1 MELYDW
7 LVLAHVLAAIVWVGG
22 GIMQTVSSRRVR
34 AVGTDAARRAFA
46 DIEEWSG
53 TRVFGPAAA
62 IVLIFG
68 LLMVWQSDAWSF
80 GQTWVWLSL
89 VLAVAAMGVGAAFY
103 GPEGARIGA
112 ITAERGPDDPEVKRR
127 VARVAMVNRVE
138 VAVMVV
144 IVFLMVFKPGV

>member
-7 LVLAHVLAAIVWVGG
+7 LVLAHVLAAIIWVGG
-22 GIMQTVSSRRVR
+22 GIMQTLSSRRVA
-34 AVGTDAARRAFA
+34 AVGGDSARRAFA

-53 TRVFGPAAA
+53 TRIFGPAAA
-62 IVLIFG
+62 TVLVFG

-80 GQTWVWLSL
+80 VQTWVWLSL
-89 VLAVAAMGVGAAFY
+89 VLAVAAMIVGAAFY

-112 ITAERGPDDPEVKRR
+112 LTAERGPDDPEVKRR
-127 VARVAMVNRVE
+127 VARVAMVNNID